1 MFYNVLYNSSN
12 GINMRKIKGSKK
24 TYNISQND
32 CYWNMLCRLDENI
45 VKLAIDDIQNKRGV
59 YIFWN
64 WDDKPIRIGKAV
76 KVRNRLLSYYTG
88 QQNNYVFE
96 NMQSEISF
104 VSVVYTNSEQE
115 STDVELD
122 LLKENKPKYNYHNI

>member
-1 MFYNVLYNSSN
+1 MK
-12 GINMRKIKGSKK
+12 KIKGSKK

-32 CYWNMLCRLDENI
+32 CYWNMLCRLDSNI
-45 VKLAIDDIQNKRGV
+45 KKLAIDDIQNKRGV